1 MIAHIAPT
9 LGVLVGLSAQRVF
22 YPYYLTVPRLWGL
35 SALDDQALGWGLM
48 AVLNGLVYAITFLLL
63 VAGLAESRIAAGDH
77 ASRSAGRERSQAEIR
92 AYHLATDVDAVES

>member
-63 VAGLAESRIAAGDH
+63 VAGLARHE
-77 ASRSAGRERSQAEIR
+77 ERMIGQLEAIQPEEGQ
-92 AYHLATDVDAVES
+92 V

>member
-35 SALDDQALGWGLM
+35 SALDDQAVGWGLM
-48 AVLNGLVYAITFLLL
+48 AVLNGLVYAIAFLLL
-63 VAGLAESRIAAGDH
+63 VAGLARHE
-77 ASRSAGRERSQAEIR
+77 ERMIGQLEAIQPAEGQ
-92 AYHLATDVDAVES
+92 V